1 MDKVCKKIEIMSDVI
16 YIEEYSPKSFVVRG
30 GVKPYKDS
38 LLALGGKWNNSL
50 TDKQSGDK
58 FGAWLFWGEKRKE
71 ISDWIEKGCK
81 TVERG
86 LQTGGFEKSQN
97 LAETFSSN
105 RDNNSRLEAKIDYLT
120 KMVESLCR
128 YHNTDGEKN
137 AVKASVLFDSD
148 VESDEDVPPVKP
160 KRLLSKK

>member
-1 MDKVCKKIEIMSDVI
+1 MEKSVKIEIMSHII

-30 GVKPYKDS
+30 GTKPHKDS
-38 LLALGGKWNNSL
+38 LLALGGKWNSSL

-81 TVERG
+81 TVERVP
-86 LQTGGFEKSQN
+86 QTGGFEKSQN
-97 LAETFSSN
+97 SSSSENFSSN
-105 RDNNSRLEAKIDYLT
+105 RDNTSRLEAKIDALT

-128 YHNTDGEKN
+128 YHNIEGEKR
-137 AVKASVLFDSD
+137 SVLSSSD

>member
-1 MDKVCKKIEIMSDVI
+1 MSNVV

-30 GVKPYKDS
+30 ETKQHKDS
-38 LLALGGKWNNSL
+38 LLALGGKWNSSL

-81 TVERG
+81 TAERSQ
-86 LQTGGFEKSQN
+86 QTSVFEKSSSDD
-97 LAETFSSN
+97 FSSN
-105 RDNNSRLEAKIDYLT
+105 RDNTSRLEAKIDALT

-128 YHNTDGEKN
+128 YHNIDGSK
-137 AVKASVLFDSD
+137 KSVLFDSD

>member
-1 MDKVCKKIEIMSDVI
+1 MSSII

-30 GVKPYKDS
+30 GTKQHKDS
-38 LLALGGKWNNSL
+38 LLALGGKWNSSL

-71 ISDWIEKGCK
+71 ITEWIEKGCK
-81 TVERG
+81 TVERIQ
-86 LQTGGFEKSQN
+86 QTSGFEKSQ
-97 LAETFSSN
+97 SSSSSEN
-105 RDNNSRLEAKIDYLT
+105 SSRDNTSRLEAKIDALT

-128 YHNTDGEKN
+128 YHKIDGEKN
-137 AVKASVLFDSD
+137 TVKAPVLFYSD
-148 VESDEDVPPVKP
+148 IESDEDVTPCQSYP

>member
-1 MDKVCKKIEIMSDVI
+1 MSSVI

-30 GVKPYKDS
+30 ETKQHKDS
-38 LLALGGKWNNSL
+38 LLALGGKWNYSL

-71 ISDWIEKGCK
+71 ITEWIEKGCK
-81 TVERG
+81 TVERAQ
-86 LQTGGFEKSQN
+86 QTGGFEKSQSSS
-97 LAETFSSN
+97 ETN
-105 RDNNSRLEAKIDYLT
+105 RDNTSRLEAKIDALT

-128 YHNTDGEKN
+128 YHKLDGAKS
-137 AVKASVLFDSD
+137 SVVFDSD

>member
-1 MDKVCKKIEIMSDVI
+1 MSDFI

-30 GVKPYKDS
+30 GTKPHKDS
-38 LLALGGKWNNSL
+38 LLALGGKWNSSL

-71 ISDWIEKGCK
+71 ITEWIEKGCK
-81 TVERG
+81 TVERAH
-86 LQTGGFEKSQN
+86 QTGEIEKSQ
-97 LAETFSSN
+97 TSYSSEN
-105 RDNNSRLEAKIDYLT
+105 SRDNTSRLEAKIDALT

-128 YHNTDGEKN
+128 YHKINGEKN
-137 AVKASVLFDSD
+137 PVQFCSD
-148 VESDEDVPPVKP
+148 IESDEDVPPVKP

>member
-1 MDKVCKKIEIMSDVI
+1 MSDVI

-30 GVKPYKDS
+30 GTKPHKDS
-38 LLALGGKWNNSL
+38 LLALGGKWNSSL

-71 ISDWIEKGCK
+71 ITEWIEKGCK
-81 TVERG
+81 TVERTQ
-86 LQTGGFEKSQN
+86 QTGVFEKSQ
-97 LAETFSSN
+97 SSSSSEN
-105 RDNNSRLEAKIDYLT
+105 SRDNTSRLEAKIDALT

-128 YHNTDGEKN
+128 YHKINGEKN
-137 AVKASVLFDSD
+137 PVQLYSD
-148 VESDEDVPPVKP
+148 IESDEDVPPVKP

>member
-1 MDKVCKKIEIMSDVI
+1 MSDVI

-30 GVKPYKDS
+30 GTNPHKDS
-38 LLALGGKWNNSL
+38 LLALGGKWNSSL

-58 FGAWLFWGEKRKE
+58 FGAWLFWGEKRKD
-71 ISDWIEKGCK
+71 ISNWIEKGCK
-81 TVERG
+81 IVERAP
-86 LQTGGFEKSQN
+86 QRNVFEKSSS
-97 LAETFSSN
+97 ETFSSN
-105 RDNNSRLEAKIDYLT
+105 RENTSRLEAKIDALT

-128 YHNTDGEKN
+128 YHNIEGAKS
-137 AVKASVLFDSD
+137 SVLFDSD

>member
-1 MDKVCKKIEIMSDVI
+1 MSHII

-30 GVKPYKDS
+30 GTKPHKDS
-38 LLALGGKWNNSL
+38 LLALGGKWNSSL

-58 FGAWLFWGEKRKE
+58 FGAWLFWGEKHKE

-81 TVERG
+81 TVERVP
-86 LQTGGFEKSQN
+86 QTGGYEKSQN
-97 LAETFSSN
+97 VSSSENFSSN
-105 RDNNSRLEAKIDYLT
+105 RDNTSRLEAKIDALT

-128 YHNTDGEKN
+128 YHNIDGAKS
-137 AVKASVLFDSD
+137 SVVFDSD

>member
-1 MDKVCKKIEIMSDVI
+1 MSHII

-30 GVKPYKDS
+30 GTKPHKDS
-38 LLALGGKWNNSL
+38 LLALGGKWNSSL

-58 FGAWLFWGEKRKE
+58 FGAWLFWGEKHKE

-81 TVERG
+81 TVERVP
-86 LQTGGFEKSQN
+86 QTGGYEKSQN
-97 LAETFSSN
+97 VSSSENFSSN
-105 RDNNSRLEAKIDYLT
+105 RDNTSRLEAKIDALT

-128 YHNTDGEKN
+128 YHNIDGSKS
-137 AVKASVLFDSD
+137 SVLLESD

>member
-1 MDKVCKKIEIMSDVI
+1 MASTI

-30 GVKPYKDS
+30 GTTQYKDS
-38 LLALGGKWNNSL
+38 LAALGGKWNSSL

-71 ISDWIEKGCK
+71 ITEWIEKGCK

-86 LQTGGFEKSQN
+86 PQTGGIEKSYSTEN
-97 LAETFSSN
+97 FSSN
-105 RDNNSRLEAKIDYLT
+105 RDNTSRLEAKIDALT

-128 YHNTDGEKN
+128 YHKIEGEKRP
-137 AVKASVLFDSD
+137 VKATILMDSD

-160 KRLLSKK
+160 KRLLTKK